1 MLHNTLSTV
10 EERVSMIEKSQFGDG
25 LSRQEMEDFAQYLYV
40 ATAQP
45 EEMIFNEG
53 AREPYMCFISQGLVR
68 ITKGDSKK
76 NVKTIC
82 DIGPGR
88 SVGEMSIIDGLPRS
102 ASARA
107 TEETVV
113 LVLTKENFDRLIKDN
128 PRLGVTLFKKLA
140 QMISH
145 RLRVSDWMLAEY
157 IYEAGDDGQ

>member
-1 MLHNTLSTV
+1 MLHNILSTV
-10 EERVSMIEKSQFGDG
+10 EERVALIEQSPWGDG
-25 LSRQEMEDFAQYLYV
+25 LSHEDMDQFAQYLYV
-40 ATAQP
+40 ATAEP

-53 AREPYMCFISQGLVR
+53 AREPYMCFVSQGLVR

-76 NVKTIC
+76 NIKTIC

-107 TEETVV
+107 VEETVV
-113 LVLTKENFDRLIKDN
+113 LVLTKENFDLLLKDN
-128 PRLGVTLFKKLA
+128 PTLGVALFRKLA

-157 IYEAGDDGQ
+157 IYES